1 MAGSNYLDVL
11 MAQRGGSGSFVG
23 DVAAI
28 NDATAKRKR
37 EAAAD
42 LLLRSTMEK
51 ANQEAEQARI
61 DEALAGVEADKRDAL
76 REQVAKTPN
85 AVVVN
90 GAVYSGANAGQKAH
104 EDMLRKSARDKVVEQ
119 NQDKLDLLTLERD
132 RQLKEISDKK
142 KNFASGLK
150 DYGMDEGDITP
161 EMVNVAQ
168 ANLDK
173 AAADI
178 EARYQQSLAASKQ
191 PGAVADPSAAKQL
204 ESLKAQRDQ
213 VKDLSDKL
221 RGVSE
226 SYGTATKAFE
236 QGVDLESK
244 DLLEQM
250 LVDNPFQAP
259 SDPRRFDRFREQ
271 SIQRSMPDLLTAS
284 KVDPAGAKL
293 IMDQYKIDSKQ
304 GDSAIEAERK
314 TYNAEKK
321 LYGNLITSYKRA
333 ESDSARLKNAADQF
347 NLMLEQK
354 KAALAEKKRHA
365 QAGEKFDYDE
375 LAIKALEKVLDNYTK
390 KQIAADNNKGKII
403 AQIAAKDMPYT
414 EEGMRFIKET
424 GGVFNNA
431 SNAGNVQGTVTSIL
445 DFLKPRGVTME
456 QRAEDKPQQLST
468 AEGDPNWRGQTK
480 PELKKE
486 SEAAPKILPPVLT
499 SAEKKKAA
507 KAAKAAK
514 AGKSAGILDPA
525 KQAEFDGFAKA
536 GLVKKTINPNG
547 TITYT
552 EETGATH
559 TFRSK

>member
-61 DEALAGVEADKRDAL
+61 DETLAGVEADKRDAL

-178 EARYQQSLAASKQ
+178 EAKYQQSLAASKQ

-390 KQIAADNNKGKII
+390 KQIAADNNKGRII
-403 AQIAAKDMPYT
+403 AQIAAKDKEYT
-414 EEGMRFIKET
+414 DEGMRFIKET

-431 SNAGNVQGTVTSIL
+431 ANAGNVQGTVTSIL

-456 QRAEDKPQQLST
+456 QRAEDRPQQLST

-507 KAAKAAK
+507 KAAKA
-514 AGKSAGILDPA
+514 GKSTGILDPA
-525 KQAEFDGFAKA
+525 KQNEFDGFAKA

>member
-76 REQVAKTPN
+76 REQVAKAPN

-119 NQDKLDLLTLERD
+119 NQDKMDLLTLERD

-142 KNFASGLK
+142 KSFASGLK

-178 EARYQQSLAASKQ
+178 EAKYQQSLAASKQ

-204 ESLKAQRDQ
+204 DSLKAQRDQ

-390 KQIAADNNKGKII
+390 KQIAADNNKGRII
-403 AQIAAKDMPYT
+403 AQIAAKDKEYT
-414 EEGMRFIKET
+414 DEGMRFIKET

-431 SNAGNVQGTVTSIL
+431 ANAGNVQGTVTSIL

-456 QRAEDKPQQLST
+456 QRAEDRPQQLST

-507 KAAKAAK
+507 KAAKA
-514 AGKSAGILDPA
+514 GKSTGILDPA
-525 KQAEFDGFAKA
+525 KQNEFDGFAKA

>member
-76 REQVAKTPN
+76 REQVAKAPN

-119 NQDKLDLLTLERD
+119 NQDKMDLLTLERD

-431 SNAGNVQGTVTSIL
+431 ANAGNVQGTVTSIL

-456 QRAEDKPQQLST
+456 QRAEDRPQQLST

-507 KAAKAAK
+507 KAAKA
-514 AGKSAGILDPA
+514 GKSTGILDPA
-525 KQAEFDGFAKA
+525 KQNEFDGFAKA